1 MDGNEQ
7 NLASQVVEEEGSIN
21 SCTKDGSVDFYG
33 KPALK
38 NSSGRWRSAT
48 LLLVNQGLVAV
59 AFAGVEANLVI
70 FCKLVLKQ
78 TNVEAANTFSIWMGT
93 TYFFSLIGAFLSDS
107 YLGRYLTCIIFQLV
121 FIIGLVA
128 LSLSTHFF
136 LLKPHRCE
144 QIGELCE
151 SDTQNQF
158 PLFYL
163 SIYLIAL
170 GSGVSDPALPTLGAD
185 QFDEEEPK
193 EQRSKASIYGYF
205 YVALN
210 LGSLVAETIL
220 AYIET
225 TGHWVLGFWICTS
238 CAAVSF
244 LVLLSGTLRYRHY
257 KTFGNPF
264 SKFSQLIVPFLKK
277 MKFQIQSIGEDLY
290 HDGIQGDD
298 TRVRRIHHAN
308 GLRFFDRAGIVS
320 DEATEMLLGKGQKSY
335 KWNFNSLTQ
344 SEAVTYILRVLP
356 IWFCTIFSSSVFIQ
370 LLSLFVEQ
378 GSTMDRTFFKFQI
391 PPSSMTAFD
400 IISTSTFIIL
410 LDVLI
415 IPLYIKVMKRSPK
428 LPTELQSI
436 GIGLSIT
443 IITLIVAGFVEQR
456 RLSFASNDG
465 KEMSS
470 LSIFWLIPQYML
482 LGIAEA
488 FVYVAQMNFFTSQ
501 TPDGLESLG
510 MGLSMFSSALGCYV
524 GNIFLTVVNKITSSG
539 QGQHGW
545 VSPNLND
552 GHLDRFFFLT
562 AFLIAIDLIVYI
574 VCAKRYKGI

>member
-1 MDGNEQ
+1 M
-7 NLASQVVEEEGSIN
+7 
-21 SCTKDGSVDFYG
+21 
-33 KPALK
+33 
-38 NSSGRWRSAT
+38 
-48 LLLVNQGLVAV
+48 
-59 AFAGVEANLVI
+59 
-70 FCKLVLKQ
+70 
-78 TNVEAANTFSIWMGT
+78 
-93 TYFFSLIGAFLSDS
+93 
-107 YLGRYLTCIIFQLV
+107 
-121 FIIGLVA
+121 A

-136 LLKPHRCE
+136 LLKPLRCE
-144 QIGELCE
+144 QIGESCE

-238 CAAVSF
+238 CAGVSF

-277 MKFQIQSIGEDLY
+277 MKFQIQSIGEGLY
-290 HDGIQGDD
+290 NDGIQGDD
-298 TRVRRIHHAN
+298 THVRRIHHTN

-465 KEMSS
+465 KETSS

-524 GNIFLTVVNKITSSG
+524 GNFFLTVVNKITSSG

>member
-7 NLASQVVEEEGSIN
+7 DFTSQVVEEEGIN

-128 LSLSTHFF
+128 LSLSTHLF

-225 TGHWVLGFWICTS
+225 TGHWVLGFWICTC
-238 CAAVSF
+238 CAGVSF

-356 IWFCTIFSSSVFIQ
+356 IWICTIFSSSVFIQ

-415 IPLYIKVMKRSPK
+415 IPLYIKVMKTPPK
-428 LPTELQSI
+428 LPSELQSI
-436 GIGLSIT
+436 GIGLCIT

-524 GNIFLTVVNKITSSG
+524 GNFFLTVVNKITSSG

>member
-7 NLASQVVEEEGSIN
+7 DFTSQVVEEEGIN

-128 LSLSTHFF
+128 LSLSTHLF

-225 TGHWVLGFWICTS
+225 TGHWVLGFWICTC
-238 CAAVSF
+238 CAGVSF

-356 IWFCTIFSSSVFIQ
+356 IWICTIFSSSVFIQ

-415 IPLYIKVMKRSPK
+415 IPLYIKVMKRPPK
-428 LPTELQSI
+428 LPSELQSI
-436 GIGLSIT
+436 GIGLCIT

-524 GNIFLTVVNKITSSG
+524 GNFFLTVVNKITSSG